1 MVNRTAFGGSEEAE
15 LVDKLRDSDALVSLV
30 AESELSIVG
39 HIMLSRMWIRTTSE
53 VATAVALAPVAVL
66 PDFQRQG
73 IGARLI
79 DEGLARMKQRGE
91 RIVIVVGH
99 PSYYPRFGFS
109 ADKAVSLE
117 SPFPPE
123 AFMAL
128 ELGRDHL
135 RGSAGQWSIHPRSAC
150 KAGMGAALFG
160 FAPERRFSV
169 AGTRERTLGYSET
182 GQKRRYGK

>member
-1 MVNRTAFGGSEEAE
+1 MFVKSSDESVHIRVENPTSDVELEAIRMVNRTAFGGSEEAE

-53 VATAVALAPVAVL
+53 VVTAVALAPVAVL

-128 ELGRDHL
+128 ELVEGSL
-135 RGSAGQWSIHPRSAC
+135 TGVRGPVVYPPA
-150 KAGMGAALFG
+150 FG
-160 FAPERRFSV
+160 
-169 AGTRERTLGYSET
+169 L
-182 GQKRRYGK
+182 